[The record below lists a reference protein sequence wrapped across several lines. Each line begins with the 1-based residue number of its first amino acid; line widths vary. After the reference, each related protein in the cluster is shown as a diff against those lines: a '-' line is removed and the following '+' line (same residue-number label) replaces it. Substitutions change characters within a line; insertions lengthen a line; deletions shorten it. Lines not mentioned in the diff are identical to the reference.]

1 MTSQDF
7 RPQDR
12 EALSAL
18 FDGELDAEARR
29 FALRR
34 LGHDADW
41 QRDCGRWQLVGDALR
56 RQAPIAAPADFAGR
70 VAAAIASEQA
80 VVAAPAARPQAAA
93 RGRSRARWI
102 GGALAASVALVAAV
116 STLRPGAEPAAA
128 PPVVV
133 AASPAVSAPAPAVAA
148 VPPSTSVNPTAARP
162 AEAGGPAS
170 GVEPARRLARVDRAA
185 PSRQSA
191 ARRAVRSEP
200 VPAAVMASTE
210 ALVAASFLPEPAAN
224 PFNLGTDAPLTAR
237 PWPRASLP
245 AAGAAFTARYGAA
258 AESAGDR
265 PSFYPFEPRLPAAAE
280 PVPSP

>member
-18 FDGELDAEARR
+18 FDGELDPEARR

-41 QRDCGRWQLVGDALR
+41 QRDCGRWQLIGDALR
-56 RQAPIAAPADFAGR
+56 RQAPIAAPDGFATR
-70 VAAAIASEQA
+70 VAAAIASEQS
-80 VVAAPAARPQAAA
+80 VVAAAAPQAST
-93 RGRSRARWI
+93 GGGSRARWI

-116 STLRPGAEPAAA
+116 SALRPGAEPAAA
-128 PPVVV
+128 SPVMV
-133 AASPAVSAPAPAVAA
+133 AASPAGSAPAAVAVA
-148 VPPSTSVNPTAARP
+148 TPPSAPVDPAPARP
-162 AEAGGPAS
+162 TQAGGPAS
-170 GVEPARRLARVDRAA
+170 GMEPARRLARVDRAA
-185 PSRQSA
+185 PSRPAA
-191 ARRAVRSEP
+191 ARRGIRSEP
-200 VPAAVMASTE
+200 VPAAATMASSAETR
-210 ALVAASFLPEPAAN
+210 VAASFLPEAAAN

-237 PWPRASLP
+237 PWPRATLP

-258 AESAGDR
+258 AESAGER
-265 PSFYPFEPRLPAAAE
+265 PSFYPFEPRLPATAE